1 MPVSCRLL
9 SLTPLALAVACGNDG
24 STSSVDTCVEQG
36 LDYTT
41 AAAPFLTT
49 YCRSCHSAGS
59 PERRGAPVGVDFDSE
74 ADAVAHASAIERT
87 VLDEGSMPVG
97 GGVPERDLERLRGWL
112 ACLP

>member
-1 MPVSCRLL
+1 MPVHGRLL
-9 SLTPLALAVACGNDG
+9 PLTPLTLALACGNDG
-24 STSSVDTCVEQG
+24 SASTVDACMEQG

-59 PERRGAPVGVDFDSE
+59 PQRRGAPVGVDFDSE
-74 ADAVAHASAIERT
+74 ADAVTHAAAIERT
-87 VLDEGSMPVG
+87 VLNEGSMPVG
-97 GGVPERDLERLRGWL
+97 GGVPEKDLERLRGWL